1 MKDKAATQFT
11 LPTYYHLPTTVTVV
25 WRHSTGSVVQNDT
38 ARQAAKPQSVDDLK
52 AAQASIHH
60 LRDGDVVLYKVPRS
74 KYWQAR
80 GARQGS
86 CRPFHAANGC
96 LS

>member
-1 MKDKAATQFT
+1 MKEKAATQFT

-52 AAQASIHH
+52 AAPASIHH
-60 LRDGDVVLYKVPRS
+60 LRDGEALLNKS
-74 KYWQAR
+74 IWQAMWPSER
-80 GARQGS
+80 GRLQG
-86 CRPFHAANGC
+86 
-96 LS
+96 